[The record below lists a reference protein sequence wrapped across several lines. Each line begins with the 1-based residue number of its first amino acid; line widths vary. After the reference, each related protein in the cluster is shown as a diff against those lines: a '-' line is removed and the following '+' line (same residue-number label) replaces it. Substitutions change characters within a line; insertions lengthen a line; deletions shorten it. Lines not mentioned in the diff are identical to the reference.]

1 MPEVNPD
8 QMGGTMRLGER
19 ATVLKEYDGYPDTLA
34 TTLYGNVH
42 EVDERHRHRYEVN
55 IEHVPLM
62 EEKGLM
68 FTGVDDRGKFFFFF
82 FFFDVPFC
90 SYG

>member
-19 ATVLKEYDGYPDTLA
+19 ATVLKDYDGYPDTLA
-34 TTLYGNVH
+34 TTLYGNVN

-68 FTGVDDRGKFFFFF
+68 FTGVDDRGKLFF
-82 FFFDVPFC
+82 
-90 SYG
+90 